1 MATQKKRSA
10 EAPDKSL
17 RERAEEHLRTR
28 PDVRADKASSMVHE
42 LQVHQTELELQNQEL
57 QRTQSELQSS
67 RNRYFSLFDLAP
79 LPYFVFDAQH
89 QLVDLNLA
97 AAELVGSERARVKG
111 QPFSPWLTAEHRDFF
126 HQHLN
131 LCFADLT
138 PRNLEIRFEGRA
150 KRPRWIRLHSQQLH
164 AETGSELLCLT
175 AAVDFTEQR
184 EAEEA
189 LRRSEA
195 QLEAVYQSTPIMM
208 CLVNQRQELEL
219 VNRAMAEL
227 LGPVAPAEDTSPAG
241 SGSIYG
247 TAETP
252 LRRYASKAGDNFGCF
267 QAVDPLTGCGAGPQ
281 CQQCPLRL
289 AIAETFQNGGSC
301 RQVEATLRLVR
312 DGQNREIRVSA
323 STTLLRLK
331 GQPRVLVCLEDIT
344 FRKQLEAQLLQAQK
358 MEAIG
363 QLAGGVAHDFNNILA
378 ATIMNL
384 ALLKATPQLPVAAQN
399 IVRELEKRT
408 ERASSL
414 TRQLLLFGRRQIMEQ
429 HRLNLNEVVASMLNM
444 LRRLLGEHIDIVWK
458 GGPDAVWV
466 EGDPSMLEQVIVNLC
481 VNARDAMPKGG
492 KLSLHTGKVNLSPAD
507 AKRHEDARPGNFIR
521 LSVVDTGI
529 GMDDPTLKRIFEPF
543 FTTKEMGKGTG
554 LGLATVYGIV
564 RQHQGWVEVESRPN
578 AGATFKAFL
587 PEASQP
593 TAETASEQ
601 EKIVPGKNEIILL
614 VEDDEALR
622 DLVGLNLETQGYRV
636 VQAANGLEA
645 IRQYEQLN
653 GAVDMVFTDMVM
665 PGGMTGLEM
674 IQRLRSL
681 NPKLKAMVSSGY
693 SLDLARSNGEEEKGL
708 RFLPKPYQ
716 PSTLS
721 RLIRECLDER

>member
-1 MATQKKRSA
+1 
-10 EAPDKSL
+10 
-17 RERAEEHLRTR
+17 
-28 PDVRADKASSMVHE
+28 MVHE

-57 QRTQSELQSS
+57 QRTQSDLQSS

-79 LPYFVFDAQH
+79 LPYFVFDAH
-89 QLVDLNLA
+89 HHLVDLNLA
-97 AAELVGSERARVKG
+97 AAELIGWERARVKG
-111 QPFSPWLTAEHRDFF
+111 QPFSPWLIAGHRDLF

-131 LCFADLT
+131 LCFSDST
-138 PRNLEIRFEGRA
+138 PRNLECRLEGRT
-150 KRPRWIRLHSQQLH
+150 KRLRWVRFHSQQLPP
-164 AETGSELLCLT
+164 ENGSALLCLT
-175 AAVDFTEQR
+175 TAVDFTEQR
-184 EAEEA
+184 EVEEA
-189 LRRSEA
+189 LRRSEME
-195 QLEAVYQSTPIMM
+195 LDAVYHNTPIMM

-227 LGPVAPAEDTSPAG
+227 LGPPDPSVTPASAASTAG
-241 SGSIYG
+241 Q
-247 TAETP
+247 P
-252 LRRYASKAGDNFGCF
+252 VDKPRRYASKPGDSFGCF
-267 QAVDPLTGCGAGPQ
+267 QAVDPQTGCGAGPQ

-289 AIAETFQNGGSC
+289 AIAETFQTGGSC

-312 DGQNREIRVSA
+312 DGQPREVRVSA
-323 STTLLRLK
+323 STTLLRLQ
-331 GQPRVLVCLEDIT
+331 GQSRVLVCLEDIT

-384 ALLKATPQLPVAAQN
+384 ALLKATPQMPQAAQS

-408 ERASSL
+408 ERAASL

-429 HRLNLNEVVASMLNM
+429 QRLNLNEVVAGMLNM

-492 KLSLHTGKVNLSPAD
+492 KLSLHTGKVVLNPAD
-507 AKRHEDARPGNFIR
+507 ANRHEDARPGDFIR
-521 LSVVDTGI
+521 LSVVDTGT

-554 LGLATVYGIV
+554 LGLATVYGII
-564 RQHQGWVEVESRPN
+564 RQHQGWIEVQSRPN
-578 AGATFKAFL
+578 AGSTFKVYL
-587 PEASQP
+587 PEAPKPASVE
-593 TAETASEQ
+593 TAEPEMVVQ
-601 EKIVPGKNEIILL
+601 GKGETILL

-622 DLVGLNLETQGYRV
+622 DLVALNLETQGYRV
-636 VQAANGLEA
+636 VQASNGLEA
-645 IRQYEQLN
+645 VRQYEHRN
-653 GAVDMVFTDMVM
+653 GAIDVVFTDMVM

-674 IQRLRSL
+674 IQRLRTL
-681 NPKLKAMVSSGY
+681 NPRLKAMVSSGY
-693 SLDLARSNGEEEKGL
+693 SLDLARPNGEEEKGL

-721 RLIRECLDER
+721 RLIRECIDDG